1 MILTLE
7 ELCYRSLDLPIHKE
21 WYSDVLHQIKIR
33 KLHEELLKVFANAGT
48 IMQNSLGY
56 LGYKFT
62 ITKHLY
68 IKNKVINLIYQSM
81 DVNNQQDAA
90 AVRKMMT
97 EHIENDSI

>member
-7 ELCYRSLDLPIHKE
+7 ELCYRSLDLPRHKD
-21 WYSDVLHQIKIR
+21 WYSDVLHQIKLR

-68 IKNKVINLIYQSM
+68 IKDKVINLTYRAR
-81 DVNNQQDAA
+81 DVNNHQDSI
-90 AVRKMMT
+90 AVRKMMI